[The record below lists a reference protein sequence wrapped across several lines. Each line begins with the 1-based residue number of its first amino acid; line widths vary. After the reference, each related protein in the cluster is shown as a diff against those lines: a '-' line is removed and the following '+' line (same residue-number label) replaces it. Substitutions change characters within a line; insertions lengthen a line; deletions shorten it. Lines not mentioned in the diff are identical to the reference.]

1 MLRRQLIDMTPED
14 VKGHLERLRA
24 RRNGQGKL
32 LTDEMEVRR
41 KHAEGKMGKVGEYKT
56 VEYELNRAP
65 RLAAHRA
72 TAPKSWTR
80 PHGRLADN
88 SRARLL
94 ECSLL
99 LLLTPCPRACRL
111 AVRSHHRAQV

>member
-32 LTDEMEVRR
+32 LTDEMEVKR
-41 KHAEGKMGKVGEYKT
+41 KHAEGKMGRVGGWAT

-65 RLAAHRA
+65 RHRHRHSESP
-72 TAPKSWTR
+72 TTSWQS
-80 PHGRLADN
+80 HRLRR
-88 SRARLL
+88 RAL
-94 ECSLL
+94 SLL
-99 LLLTPCPRACRL
+99 LRTRGPASNPRACV
-111 AVRSHHRAQV
+111 AIVRRAQV

>member
-32 LTDEMEVRR
+32 LTDEMEVKR
-41 KHAEGKMGKVGEYKT
+41 KHAEGKMGRVGEYKT

-65 RLAAHRA
+65 PLAP
-72 TAPKSWTR
+72 TEPLPKSWTR
-80 PHGRLADN
+80 PHGRLAD
-88 SRARLL
+88 
-94 ECSLL
+94 
-99 LLLTPCPRACRL
+99 
-111 AVRSHHRAQV
+111 